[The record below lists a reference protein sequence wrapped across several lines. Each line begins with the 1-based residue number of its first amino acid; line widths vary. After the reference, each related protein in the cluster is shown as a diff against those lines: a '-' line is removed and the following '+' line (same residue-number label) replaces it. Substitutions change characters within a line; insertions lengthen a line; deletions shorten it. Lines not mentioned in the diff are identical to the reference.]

1 VLAAGYD
8 TVFAPGAGAVTN
20 APESLRAYLKQQLRW
35 NKSFYRELLWTM
47 PFLLRRSRYM
57 VFELLVQTILPLLL
71 TLAITS
77 SILFAILVDPGHL
90 LHYVAAITTMALV
103 RCSYAVYRT
112 RRISFLLFIVYGFL
126 HAVLLVPLRIRAL
139 TTLTDNSWG
148 TRTNVQRTA
157 DAA

>member
-1 VLAAGYD
+1 
-8 TVFAPGAGAVTN
+8 
-20 APESLRAYLKQQLRW
+20 
-35 NKSFYRELLWTM
+35 
-47 PFLLRRSRYM
+47 
-57 VFELLVQTILPLLL
+57 
-71 TLAITS
+71 
-77 SILFAILVDPGHL
+77 
-90 LHYVAAITTMALV
+90 MALV